1 MITAFIN
8 DLKEGYIDDGMKLL
22 AAHRRLLLEELHREQ
37 KQIDCLDYLVYKM
50 KKTKNMSEMKICE
63 ICRLKIIELKPY
75 KDSMVINYNS

>member
-1 MITAFIN
+1 MNSESNENAIIQNLKEAGCNQDMITAFIN

-50 KKTKNMSEMKICE
+50 KKTKKV
-63 ICRLKIIELKPY
+63 KA
-75 KDSMVINYNS
+75 

>member
-1 MITAFIN
+1 MNSERNENAIIQNLKDAGCNQDMITAFIN

-50 KKTKNMSEMKICE
+50 KKTKKV
-63 ICRLKIIELKPY
+63 KA
-75 KDSMVINYNS
+75 

>member
-1 MITAFIN
+1 MNSESNENDIIQNLKDAGCNQDMITAFIN

-50 KKTKNMSEMKICE
+50 KKTKKV
-63 ICRLKIIELKPY
+63 K
-75 KDSMVINYNS
+75 V

>member
-1 MITAFIN
+1 MNSESNENAIIQNLKDAGCNQDMITAFIN

-50 KKTKNMSEMKICE
+50 KKTKK
-63 ICRLKIIELKPY
+63 
-75 KDSMVINYNS
+75 

>member
-1 MITAFIN
+1 MNSESNENAIIQNLKDAGCNQDMITAFIN

-50 KKTKNMSEMKICE
+50 KKTKKV
-63 ICRLKIIELKPY
+63 K
-75 KDSMVINYNS
+75 V

>member
-1 MITAFIN
+1 MNSESNENAIIQNLKDAGCNQDMITAFIN

-50 KKTKNMSEMKICE
+50 KKTKKV
-63 ICRLKIIELKPY
+63 KA
-75 KDSMVINYNS
+75 